1 MRNSARCGRRL
12 LGQSFP
18 DLTNE
23 DPPNPAQFGTT
34 QGGMDS
40 YLSAAD
46 YRLGYLPCCGW
57 SGPRERGILSTKP
70 ARRRLLAA
78 QARPLW
84 PMRIQLLGTHQQTNL
99 SSWDSLQ
106 PLLWLPAHH

>member
-1 MRNSARCGRRL
+1 
-12 LGQSFP
+12 
-18 DLTNE
+18 
-23 DPPNPAQFGTT
+23 
-34 QGGMDS
+34 MDS

-70 ARRRLLAA
+70 TRRRLLAA

-84 PMRIQLLGTHQQTNL
+84 PMRVQLLGTHQQTNL
-99 SSWDSLQ
+99 WWEGSLQ
-106 PLLWLPAHH
+106 PLLQLPAHHQRLSQAGTMLTTAHPRRRAGRIGVGRSEH